1 MKKSTWK
8 REVKTK
14 IKEKIQQ
21 RLTDDLKEKSKAR
34 TIQKGKWQ
42 MKEYIKKGNTDDI
55 KDILK
60 IKLHMWD
67 VKKNYPKNDT
77 DTTCPICRKEEDT
90 TEHVLDCEVEL
101 EKVKHMI
108 GSSNINL
115 WKQILKTFRD
125 NKNKRKAQT

>member
-1 MKKSTWK
+1 MT
-8 REVKTK
+8 
-14 IKEKIQQ
+14 Q
-21 RLTDDLKEKSKAR
+21 KEKSKAR
-34 TIQKGKWQ
+34 TIQKDKLQ

-60 IKLHMWD
+60 IKLPMWD

-101 EKVKHMI
+101 EKGITPLEVV
-108 GSSNINL
+108 
-115 WKQILKTFRD
+115 T
-125 NKNKRKAQT
+125 